1 MGTTE
6 ELDNR
11 LEAFS
16 IQRTLKRGNTAET
29 MTWID
34 SYAHL
39 AACHHPLNVGGS
51 LNGGG

>member
-16 IQRTLKRGNTAET
+16 IQRTLKRGNTERRWPGSIAT
-29 MTWID
+29 RISPPATTRSMSAGRST
-34 SYAHL
+34 
-39 AACHHPLNVGGS
+39 AAV
-51 LNGGG
+51 